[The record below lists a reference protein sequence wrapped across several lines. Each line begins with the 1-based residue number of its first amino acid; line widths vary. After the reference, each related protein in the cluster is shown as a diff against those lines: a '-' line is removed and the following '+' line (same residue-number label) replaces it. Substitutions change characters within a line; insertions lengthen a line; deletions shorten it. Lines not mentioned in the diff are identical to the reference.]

1 MKRSKKLCILSWQQ
15 RRVLLYAC
23 LILNLLRLALWLLP
37 FRVLKRHLVAIS
49 SVWICLELN
58 KPVSVDFVAWAVTVA
73 GRYTPGGAMCLVKAL
88 TTQLL
93 LSRYG
98 YVHRLHIGVAKSD
111 TQSFRAHA
119 WVECQGRVVIGK
131 LSDLGCFQPLPAI
144 GIEGGAR

>member
-1 MKRSKKLCILSWQQ
+1 MNRSRKLFVLSWQQ
-15 RRVLLYAC
+15 RRILLYAC

-37 FRVLKRHLVAIS
+37 FRVLKRQLVGIS
-49 SVWICLELN
+49 SVWICPALSES
-58 KPVSVDFVAWAVTVA
+58 VSVDFIAWAVTVA

-98 YVHRLHIGVAKSD
+98 YVHRLHIGVAKSA
-111 TQSFRAHA
+111 TQVFRAHA

-131 LSDLGCFQPLPAI
+131 LSDLGCFQPLSAI
-144 GIEGGAR
+144 GTQGGAR

>member
-1 MKRSKKLCILSWQQ
+1 MNRSRKLFVLSWQQ
-15 RRVLLYAC
+15 RRILFYAC

-37 FRVLKRHLVAIS
+37 FRVLKRQLVGIS
-49 SVWICLELN
+49 SVWICPAFSES
-58 KPVSVDFVAWAVTVA
+58 VSVDFIVWAVTVA

-111 TQSFRAHA
+111 TQAFRAHA

-131 LSDLGCFQPLPAI
+131 LSDLGCFQPLSAT
-144 GIEGGAR
+144 GTEGGAR